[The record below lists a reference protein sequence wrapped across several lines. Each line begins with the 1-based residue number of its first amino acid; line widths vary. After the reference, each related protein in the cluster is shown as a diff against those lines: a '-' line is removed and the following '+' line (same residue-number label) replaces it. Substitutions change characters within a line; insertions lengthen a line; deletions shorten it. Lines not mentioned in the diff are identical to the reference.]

1 MTTAHD
7 ASGEPEQPAP
17 PQRPWTEPPFGARRS
32 AVPGLRWYLALWC
45 ALLLVSALVVL
56 SPLVPVALPNSSLS
70 VGLATLAA
78 TVGLALLQLGLLR
91 FYAFGRLLDL
101 FAGLAFGT
109 LALAN
114 LVVRVLGPAAGL
126 QPAQAETSLVLI
138 FFARTVAA
146 ALFFAGLARLGEVV
160 VPGQRRWFGLAGG
173 AGVAAGLSLG
183 AAGILGA
190 GGRLPRALDPPARQ
204 LLDDG
209 ALIPDALP
217 GQAPWLVLADNTLA
231 LLMVLVTVGYSRASW
246 RLGDPHV
253 ASLGVALTLLSVA
266 QFHAV
271 LFPPVDLD
279 YVSTS
284 DGFRLAAYVGLLG
297 SLVQRL
303 GRELAERASREERLR
318 LSRELHDG
326 LAQQL
331 ALLHLRLNQ
340 AAAANRPVEARARDF
355 AAARR
360 LVEAALL
367 EARQAITVLRT
378 GTVSW
383 EEFRGSVTA
392 LANDFASNHEV
403 DVQVRSKGAA
413 PRVEAELQLEIL
425 RLVHEALSNAVR
437 HGAATRIE
445 VALTA
450 TPGGLE
456 VAIRDNGRGFEPGRA
471 LASRG
476 IGLSSM
482 AERVRRWAGQV
493 SIDSQPGR
501 GAAVR
506 AWVPVGA
513 AAREGRP

>member
-1 MTTAHD
+1 MTTAQD
-7 ASGEPEQPAP
+7 ASGAPKQPARF
-17 PQRPWTEPPFGARRS
+17 QRPWTERSVSAHRS
-32 AVPGLRWYLALWC
+32 AVPGLRWCLALSC
-45 ALLLVSALVVL
+45 ALLVVSTVLVL
-56 SPLVPVALPNSSLS
+56 SPFIPVALPNSSLS

-114 LVVRVLGPAAGL
+114 LVVRVLGPAAAL
-126 QPAQAETSLVLI
+126 QPAHSETTLLLI
-138 FFARTVAA
+138 FFARMVATT
-146 ALFFAGLARLGEVV
+146 LFFAGLARLDKVV
-160 VPGQRRWFGLAGG
+160 VPGQRRRFGVAGG
-173 AGVAAGLSLG
+173 AAVAAGLSLG
-183 AAGILGA
+183 AAALIGA
-190 GGRLPRALDPPARQ
+190 GDRLPRALDPSARQ
-204 LLDDG
+204 LLEEG

-217 GQAPWLVLADNTLA
+217 GQAPWLVLADSVLA
-231 LLMVLVTVGYSRASW
+231 LLLVLVTVGYSRASW
-246 RLGDPHV
+246 RLGDLHM

-266 QFHAV
+266 QFHTV

-284 DGFRLAAYVGLLG
+284 DGFRLAAYAGLLA

-303 GRELAERASREERLR
+303 GRELAERACHEERLR

-331 ALLHLRLNQ
+331 TLLHLRLNQ
-340 AAAANRPVEARARDF
+340 AAAADRPAEARAHDF

-367 EARQAITVLRT
+367 EARQAITVLRS

-383 EEFRGSVTA
+383 EEFGRTVAA
-392 LANDFASNHEV
+392 LASDFASNHDV
-403 DVQVRSKGAA
+403 DVQVRAEGAA
-413 PRVEAELQLEIL
+413 PQVEAELQLDIL
-425 RLVHEALSNAVR
+425 RLAQEALSNAVR

-450 TPGGLE
+450 TPGRLE
-456 VAIRDNGRGFEPGRA
+456 VAIRDNGRGFEPSRA
-471 LASRG
+471 VASRG
-476 IGLSSM
+476 VGLSSM

-493 SIDSQPGR
+493 SVDSAPGQ

-506 AWVPVGA
+506 VWVPVGGR
-513 AAREGRP
+513 REGRS